1 MSKTAAASSFAITA
15 RNRVVRRPARGRYD
29 KATVY
34 GILDAAL
41 VCHIAYVIDGQPYC
55 TPTSFWREGDHL
67 DRHGSSASRMLSAQ
81 ADGVAVCLTVTH
93 VDALVLARCGFN
105 HSINYRSAMVYGTAR
120 LIEDEAEKL
129 AAIDNFIDR
138 LFPGMFQVLDA
149 PGDQE
154 GNQGDGLHAH
164 GNRAGVGGDFNQT
177 MHDDE
182 EDYAVPAWTALLP
195 IRAVVDAAQECPRQM
210 KGVTRPEGDVE
221 LRRRD
226 AISTRSCWSA
236 IARSLATRASA
247 GSTTG
252 SRTRAAAAARCAGE
266 RARLHLRA
274 GGPEPSRR
282 RGRLAQRREADA
294 RASPANGVGKPR

>member
-1 MSKTAAASSFAITA
+1 MSKTAAASSFEITK

-67 DRHGSSASRMLSAQ
+67 YWHGSSASRMLSAQ
-81 ADGVAVCLTVTH
+81 AGGVPVCLTVTH
-93 VDALVLARCGFN
+93 LDALVLARCGFN

-138 LFPGMFQVLDA
+138 LYPERSKSIRPATKKEIKATAFMRMEIEQA
-149 PGDQE
+149 SAKIRNE
-154 GNQGDGLHAH
+154 
-164 GNRAGVGGDFNQT
+164 T

-182 EDYAVPAWTALLP
+182 EDYAVPAWTALFP
-195 IRAVVDAAQECPRQM
+195 IRAVVGAAEECPRQM
-210 KGVTRPEGDVE
+210 KGVTRPEAMSSYAAGRNLDKVMLECHRKVFGD
-221 LRRRD
+221 
-226 AISTRSCWSA
+226 
-236 IARSLATRASA
+236 
-247 GSTTG
+247 
-252 SRTRAAAAARCAGE
+252 
-266 RARLHLRA
+266 
-274 GGPEPSRR
+274 
-282 RGRLAQRREADA
+282 
-294 RASPANGVGKPR
+294 PR